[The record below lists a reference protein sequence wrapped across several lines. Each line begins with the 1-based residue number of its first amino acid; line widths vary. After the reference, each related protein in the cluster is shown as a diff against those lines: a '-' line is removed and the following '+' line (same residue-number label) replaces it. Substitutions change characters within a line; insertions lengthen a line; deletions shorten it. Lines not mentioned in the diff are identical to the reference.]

1 MSNKRYYWLKLP
13 EDFFRQLEIKRLRKL
28 AGGDTYTVIYLKMM
42 LMTIKTGGLISY
54 QGIYDTLIE
63 EIAEEIDEDIDNVTV
78 TCNYLINKGLMEE
91 IGEANLSL
99 IKVNSMTGSESSSAA
114 RVRRFRENKQINEQL
129 IGENNDKTLLGNAD
143 VTQVKRIGN
152 VEIEKEKEIEIEID
166 NKLSLSCQRVFD
178 LYNEIC
184 TSLPK
189 ASRLS
194 EKRKKAI
201 RSISKKFS
209 EEEITKVFHLA
220 QESTFLRGNNG
231 TWGGANIDWL
241 MIEGNFLK
249 TLEGNYNNRPSGNSF
264 HNFQEREYDFDAI
277 TRRLQEG

>member
-99 IKVNSMTGSESSSAA
+99 IKVNSMIGSESDSAA

-129 IGENNDKTLLGNAD
+129 IGENNDKTLHGNAD

-152 VEIEKEKEIEIEID
+152 VEIEKEKEIEID

-201 RSISKKFS
+201 RSIAKKYS
-209 EEEITKVFHLA
+209 EEEITRVFHMA
-220 QESTFLRGNNG
+220 EESDFLRGNNG
-231 TWGGANIDWL
+231 SWGGANIDWL

-249 TLEGNYNNRPSGNSF
+249 TLEGNYANRKQTCNGF
-264 HNFQEREYDFDAI
+264 HNFREREYDYDDIA
-277 TRRLQEG
+277 RRLQEG